1 MRHKVIGYRCIM
13 NEKAVDES
21 RSGAPAERLVVVDE
35 ALLRDDISRIGD
47 PEDFDLFL
55 GLFES
60 NVRGFVLPEEESE
73 EPPRR
78 IFSTKYCLEQL
89 EAPDDRELF
98 EQMRAARRELAEKQG
113 IPQYVVF
120 SNRTLLEMCL
130 HRPRSAEELRDLYG
144 VGAVNSAKYG
154 EMFLAL
160 IRERDADDGLS
171 A

>member
-1 MRHKVIGYRCIM
+1 MSHKTAGYRCIM
-13 NEKAVDES
+13 NEKTGDI
-21 RSGAPAERLVVVDE
+21 RNSGFAERLVVVDE
-35 ALLRDDISRIGD
+35 TMLRDDISRIGD

-89 EAPDDRELF
+89 AAPDDRELF
-98 EQMRAARRELAEKQG
+98 EELRTERKEMAEKQA
-113 IPQYVVF
+113 IPQYVIF
-120 SNRTLLEMCL
+120 SNRTLLEMCQ
-130 HRPRSAEELRDLYG
+130 HRSDTMQELRDLYG

-154 EMFLAL
+154 ERFLAL
-160 IRERDADDGLS
+160 IRENGMRQPQRC
-171 A
+171 